1 MARAPFDPVEL
12 QYLVDAGWHR
22 TRCPLCRTLEA
33 ATVGGALVTAE
44 PWACAACGQFELT
57 HEAAFILERIR
68 FDDPARSARLG
79 RLIRRSLG
87 EIEEPISVGAILKAE
102 ATEPRD
108 GLTTEMAGRLPDVL
122 IPTPLPDTATI
133 TCPKCGERDVLVMPT
148 TYCQC
153 MYECRGCG
161 AAINRK
167 PGYCC
172 VFCSYSDK
180 TCPTREIGWCR
191 PPFASSLA

>member
-1 MARAPFDPVEL
+1 MRVIKKRKSER
-12 QYLVDAGWHR
+12 LV
-22 TRCPLCRTLEA
+22 
-33 ATVGGALVTAE
+33 
-44 PWACAACGQFELT
+44 ACGGTPGRSGCGVLLGVEPKDLVQ
-57 HEAAFILERIR
+57 R
-68 FDDPARSARLG
+68 DDRS
-79 RLIRRSLG
+79 SDYVPSW
-87 EIEEPISVGAILKAE
+87 EYWF
-102 ATEPRD
+102 
-108 GLTTEMAGRLPDVL
+108 
-122 IPTPLPDTATI
+122 